1 MMNRFALGLLFATV
15 LASALPASQVRA
27 AASDSRDFSP
37 QKQRELIRALQSDTA
52 PENKAIACKQ
62 LAVCGTKDAVP
73 ALAALL
79 SDPRLASWAR
89 IALEAIPGLAA
100 DAALRRAMGKL
111 SGQLLIGAINSIAV
125 RRDTKAVSGLV
136 KKLKDADPDVATAAA
151 GALGHIGG
159 IKAAKALERSLTTAP
174 ADARPAVAEG
184 CVLCAERL
192 QIQGKVK
199 DAVKLYNA
207 VRQANVPKQRILEAT
222 RGAIL
227 ARQSAG
233 IPLLLEQLRSPDKEF
248 FNIGLRT
255 ARELRGQ
262 EVTEALVAEL
272 DRCPPDRQALL
283 LLAVADRGDATALSA
298 VLAAARNGAT
308 KARIVA
314 IGALERRGNGA
325 SVPVLLEAAAAN
337 DAAVAAAALAAL
349 TRQPGNDVDAV
360 LLDRL
365 PQATGKMRQ
374 ALIEL
379 AGRRRI
385 DQALPAILGF
395 AKDSDAGV
403 RSAAVQA
410 IGTLGDDQQVN
421 PILQLL
427 QTNQEPKDRAELEAA
442 LVAIAGRSGARCVP
456 PLLPLAKN
464 GDTALRIIA
473 LHVLASAGGPE
484 ALSTVKAA
492 IDDADEAVRD
502 EAVRTLSTWPN
513 NWPEESGVVEPLL
526 TLAKNSRKISY
537 QVLGLRGYLQYVQSN
552 PQIKDDDKVQ
562 KVNEVLPLIK
572 RPEEQRLA
580 IGVVGAIPTA
590 AALKLLE
597 SFVADPAVADDAC
610 AAIIKFAS
618 EKAEG
623 IPKEQRRQA
632 LQAVVEKSKDAPT
645 QDKAKKALK
654 GIE

>member
-1 MMNRFALGLLFATV
+1 MNRFALGLLFATV

-89 IALEAIPGLAA
+89 IALEAIPGPAA

-325 SVPVLLEAAAAN
+325 SVPVLLEAAAAS

-632 LQAVVEKSKDAPT
+632 RQAVVEKSKDAPT